1 MTDPLYIR
9 CPDCNGMGSVSVMDG
24 QGRETELQC
33 ERCANEGGYVP
44 VDEVRLSRAEWEAT
58 IDRCEHGVLLMKG
71 TGHQIDGNLWCRA
84 AVGAECFGGD
94 PACPCQDG
102 DLCHY
107 RGDNASPPIHTT
119 SELPDHQRPGV
130 AVGEEREVYVTT
142 CKNHS
147 GGPASPH
154 VLECFKELAA
164 VGEETP

>member
-1 MTDPLYIR
+1 MTLPTREEVLADLPEREHVY
-9 CPDCNGMGSVSVMDG
+9 DMD
-24 QGRETELQC
+24 EL
-33 ERCANEGGYVP
+33 ENLAVAYDME
-44 VDEVRLSRAEWEAT
+44 LLKTRAEWEAT

-164 VGEETP
+164 VEEDTP